1 MRFRNHKIAGL
12 YWVSRDLLG
21 PLFVHRKAS
30 QTPPPA
36 PDPNVVANAQTGSN
50 IDTQV
55 GNMVGTNGPSGST
68 SYTQSGS
75 YTDPNTG
82 RVIPQWTQ
90 NTSLT
95 PLGQSIFTGTQNAA
109 NSLTGTAQDLATQ
122 AGSTATKPLD
132 FSGTNNNI
140 IQGGPQA
147 LDKQTADAL
156 YGQSKSFLDPQW
168 TQTQK
173 DLTDQLSRQGIPV
186 GSDAYNSAMTNFN
199 NSKTQA
205 YTTAQ
210 QGAEGA
216 AVPAAAQM
224 FGMALQG
231 QNQNIG
237 QQQTAQSNPLRLL
250 SQIYGGAGGSP
261 AQGGG
266 TAAFA
271 DGGIPPVGQ
280 PSVVGERGPELFVPQ
295 QPGTVIP
302 NHMLGALAQSGQQA
316 PEAAPFQVAMEK
328 AEQER
333 YRRRIENASGD
344 DALQKIK
351 RELEQKG
358 IDTSLIPQ
366 LQLGG

>member
-12 YWVSRDLLG
+12 HWVARDPMG
-21 PLFVHRKAS
+21 PLFVRRKSSAS
-30 QTPPPA
+30 PPPP

-95 PLGQSIFTGTQNAA
+95 PLGQSIFTGTQQAA

-132 FSGTNNNI
+132 FSGANNNI

-168 TQTQK
+168 TQHEK

-186 GSDAYNSAMTNFN
+186 GSDAYNNALTNFN
-199 NSKTQA
+199 NSRTQA

-210 QGAEGA
+210 QGAQGA

-237 QQQTAQSNPLRLL
+237 QQQTAQSNPLQLL
-250 SQIYGGAGGSP
+250 SRIYGGAGGSP
-261 AQGGG
+261 AQGG
-266 TAAFA
+266 
-271 DGGIPPVGQ
+271 
-280 PSVVGERGPELFVPQ
+280 
-295 QPGTVIP
+295 TV
-302 NHMLGALAQSGQQA
+302 A
-316 PEAAPFQVAMEK
+316 
-328 AEQER
+328 
-333 YRRRIENASGD
+333 
-344 DALQKIK
+344 
-351 RELEQKG
+351 
-358 IDTSLIPQ
+358 
-366 LQLGG
+366 